1 MELQTTELLALLEQT
16 DLVTL
21 NVLMS
26 WLTMLVLRT
35 LCLVTLLEQTGL
47 LTIEGLAS

>member
-1 MELQTTELLALLEQT
+1 MTELLGLLEQT

-26 WLTMLVLRT
+26 WLLLLTLRT
-35 LCLVTLLEQTGL
+35 LCLVTLLE
-47 LTIEGLAS
+47 